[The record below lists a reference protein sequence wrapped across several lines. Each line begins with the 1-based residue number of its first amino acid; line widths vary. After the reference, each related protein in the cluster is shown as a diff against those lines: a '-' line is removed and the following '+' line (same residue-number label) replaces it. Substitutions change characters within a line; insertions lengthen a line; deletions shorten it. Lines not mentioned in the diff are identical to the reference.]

1 MTKWISGFLEALAEM
16 LTGSSQKPIHSEQ
29 PISLPEVTAV
39 TPAVSQP
46 SFASPTF
53 EGVPVRVPSIDPL
66 LAANYWHEA
75 LTFVD
80 FSAFSGKGARSIQP
94 VDCFRLDV
102 VEEMAAV
109 SGADSEEEGFGQG
122 ADVHVVLALWE
133 TNRRGEWNAKGRR
146 HLLMAVPATRIREK
160 FLAPRTD
167 SAPVINERYLAPDLG
182 NGCFSIGDSE
192 EANERLKYALAA
204 LVEDRTSLP
213 GWPTWWTT
221 CVGVLQ
227 DLLGLDTAQK
237 MVGVLSQKAAEVQP
251 AEWAKPLDWDLFAVI
266 YPVGGGGTKAVA
278 EVYRS
283 LVENMPAFPKET
295 ALFGRLCG
303 GASAHPISEMPED
316 IDENLVGHIDEND
329 AGLRQLFPL
338 DPTQRNAVRAILN
351 LKPGELQA
359 VNGPPGSG
367 KTSMLR
373 AVVAS
378 KWVGA
383 ALWGEACPIIV
394 ACGATNQSV
403 TNVIEAFGNAPHPDA
418 TMIYAQRWISDAASY
433 GAYLPSRKV
442 LEAPESQAELARF
455 VCLKKSGPSKGFLY
469 EYVNRKNVLDPS
481 KAVDYEHGYIA
492 KARTALKDPSIE
504 NVEDVLHL
512 ILRMLVSI
520 VYSRREYLDFS
531 LWTEKRRNCYFNLD
545 ASDFEAAHDL
555 TWRPEAFHWAARYWE
570 GRFLLAQRERLF
582 SRHPLNVEEA
592 LRRLCMLTPCL
603 VSTLHTAP
611 QWTQIDDHMKPEE
624 DPRSHI
630 FGLIDLLV
638 VDEGGQALPELA
650 GAAFALAKRAAV
662 VGDLKQLA
670 PIWNHSQLAEIAI
683 AERVGAVHNAKEAII
698 RSRRSVAS
706 GSALGMSRLV
716 SKWKDPDDDGVTL
729 QFHYRCK
736 PSIID
741 YCNHLSYGGA
751 LQPKTDE
758 NEDFP
763 EPALAWVAVD
773 AEPESTGGSYRNKK
787 EAEEIVSW
795 IVERWPVWREEEK
808 TKGKSL
814 HAIVAIITPYR
825 PQADYLERRLREV
838 FDKVRTLKPEEWP
851 TEEDIK
857 KVTVG
862 TVHRLQGAERPVV
875 CFSLVE
881 GPEQAGGSFIERDP
895 TLLNV
900 AVSRAKRSFIIFANP
915 KRLFPPTQRS
925 EVDSNLLP
933 CHRLGAHLQK
943 RKEARLL
950 YPTKVV
956 LIEAGGKI
964 AALSS
969 MLGKDACVIPTGGA
983 LLKLDLGTGVNVGA
997 GFVPVHSQESNAKKA
1012 LDEAGATIPSVE
1024 EVVFAGFR
1032 AWASTIP
1039 NWNTYS

>member
-1 MTKWISGFLEALAEM
+1 
-16 LTGSSQKPIHSEQ
+16 
-29 PISLPEVTAV
+29 
-39 TPAVSQP
+39 
-46 SFASPTF
+46 
-53 EGVPVRVPSIDPL
+53 
-66 LAANYWHEA
+66 
-75 LTFVD
+75 
-80 FSAFSGKGARSIQP
+80 
-94 VDCFRLDV
+94 
-102 VEEMAAV
+102 
-109 SGADSEEEGFGQG
+109 
-122 ADVHVVLALWE
+122 
-133 TNRRGEWNAKGRR
+133 
-146 HLLMAVPATRIREK
+146 
-160 FLAPRTD
+160 
-167 SAPVINERYLAPDLG
+167 
-182 NGCFSIGDSE
+182 
-192 EANERLKYALAA
+192 
-204 LVEDRTSLP
+204 
-213 GWPTWWTT
+213 
-221 CVGVLQ
+221 
-227 DLLGLDTAQK
+227 
-237 MVGVLSQKAAEVQP
+237 
-251 AEWAKPLDWDLFAVI
+251 
-266 YPVGGGGTKAVA
+266 
-278 EVYRS
+278 
-283 LVENMPAFPKET
+283 
-295 ALFGRLCG
+295 
-303 GASAHPISEMPED
+303 
-316 IDENLVGHIDEND
+316 
-329 AGLRQLFPL
+329 
-338 DPTQRNAVRAILN
+338 
-351 LKPGELQA
+351 
-359 VNGPPGSG
+359 
-367 KTSMLR
+367 MLR

-378 KWVGA
+378 NWVSA
-383 ALWGEACPIIV
+383 ALRGEACPIIV

-403 TNVIEAFGNAPHPDA
+403 TNVIEAFGNAPHPNA
-418 TMIYAQRWISDAASY
+418 AIAHAQRWIADAASY
-433 GAYLPSRKV
+433 GAYLPAATV
-442 LEAPESQAELARF
+442 LTDREREAELARF
-455 VCLKKSGPSKGFLY
+455 VCLKKSGNAKGFLY
-469 EYVNRKNVLDPS
+469 EYADGNNVLDPNKALDYEQIYIS
-481 KAVDYEHGYIA
+481 KA
-492 KARTALKDPSIE
+492 RMALASHSVSNME
-504 NVEDVLHL
+504 EAVQLVWRRLASVE
-512 ILRMLVSI
+512 RE
-520 VYSRREYLDFS
+520 RREFEQAPRNWVEAGCRFIES
-531 LWTEKRRNCYFNLD
+531 RESIWTKRRREIAYDSLNSWDLQAFM
-545 ASDFEAAHDL
+545 DL
-555 TWRPEAFHWAARYWE
+555 TWRTEAFHWAARYWE

-582 SRHPLNVEEA
+582 SRHPLNGEEA

-611 QWTQIDDHMKPEE
+611 QWTQIDDHMKPQE
-624 DPRSHI
+624 DPRSHV

-670 PIWNHSQLAEIAI
+670 PIWNNSQLAEIAI
-683 AERVGAVHNAKEAII
+683 AERVGAAHNAKEAII

-706 GSALGMSRLV
+706 GSALGMARLV
-716 SKWKDPDDDGVTL
+716 SKWKDSDDDGVTL

-763 EPALAWVAVD
+763 DRALAWVAVD

-787 EAEEIVSW
+787 EAEEIISW

-838 FDKVRTLKPEEWP
+838 FDEAQLKPGEWS
-851 TEEDIK
+851 TKEDIK

-881 GPEQAGGSFIERDP
+881 GPEQAGGSFIDRDP

-925 EVDSNLLP
+925 DADSNLLP

-969 MLGKDACVIPTGGA
+969 MLGKDACVIATRGA
-983 LLKLDLGTGVNVGA
+983 LLKLDL
-997 GFVPVHSQESNAKKA
+997 EM
-1012 LDEAGATIPSVE
+1012 IPPLPKLLLLW
-1024 EVVFAGFR
+1024 R
-1032 AWASTIP
+1032 
-1039 NWNTYS
+1039 